1 MKDVSI
7 FAGKYSALDKKL
19 FSELISRFCLSFLL
33 FIPLLAFS
41 QNFEVENDIISI
53 SGLTNT
59 TISIKGR
66 SELRITGIG
75 DPIPGCVINL
85 ETDDS
90 WLIFTEVKPSD
101 LVSTLLSRLRI
112 RGLNAILNNNVRV
125 AQYAQGSAVIPHSS
139 DFAPLE
145 VFNGRF
151 FTGNSVRLKC
161 YIG

>member
-1 MKDVSI
+1 MATYKNYPFRVCFFELNFDSQVFFSAYYFGHKYVRIDFIHKMRNRMKDVSI

-85 ETDDS
+85 
-90 WLIFTEVKPSD
+90 
-101 LVSTLLSRLRI
+101 
-112 RGLNAILNNNVRV
+112 
-125 AQYAQGSAVIPHSS
+125 
-139 DFAPLE
+139 
-145 VFNGRF
+145 
-151 FTGNSVRLKC
+151 
-161 YIG
+161 